1 MAPRDALRPIG
12 STMRRTKAC
21 LAASLLALL
30 ALAPAPSMAQAVA
43 LTGVV
48 GSRALIVVD
57 GGDPRMVAAGETHQG
72 VKVISAQ
79 SDQAVV
85 EIGGKRVT
93 LRMGEAPVSVGGGIP
108 AGQGTRIVLPLG
120 SGGHFMASGQ
130 INGRPVQ
137 FMVDTGA
144 TAVAI
149 GSTDAQRLG
158 ISTQSAQPIRL
169 NTANGQ
175 SIGYLV
181 RLDSVR
187 INDVEVFGVQA
198 IVASQPMPYVLLGN
212 TFLQRFSMRRESDQM
227 VLERRY

>member
-1 MAPRDALRPIG
+1 
-12 STMRRTKAC
+12 
-21 LAASLLALL
+21 
-30 ALAPAPSMAQAVA
+30 
-43 LTGVV
+43 
-48 GSRALIVVD
+48 
-57 GGDPRMVAAGETHQG
+57 
-72 VKVISAQ
+72 
-79 SDQAVV
+79 
-85 EIGGKRVT
+85 
-93 LRMGEAPVSVGGGIP
+93 MGEAPVSVGGGIS

-130 INGRPVQ
+130 INGRPAQ